1 MVMVINILNYYKMK
15 RNSLIYLIF
24 IGLISLLAG
33 CEKDGTNVVMLKDPI
48 APTIGTL
55 PSLTLTRAHGKDTL
69 TFVGTAV
76 DPGFQASATYF
87 LEACAHGNN
96 FADAV
101 TIYSGVQDAVIKITV
116 SDLNGIMLKK
126 FAADQVSSV
135 DFRIRSVLTVDAGTG
150 APGTSTDPL
159 VYSSAATTANVTIY
173 GLPRLDLVGS
183 GITQK
188 IESALGDGSYTG
200 FVKLDATKPFTLNDP
215 DAGKAYGTSGA
226 ALAVNGS
233 AFTVTASGW
242 YKLSADTKA
251 LTYTL
256 KAYMVGL
263 IGSAAPN
270 GWSAPDSKMDY
281 DNASGLWTVTLDLVV
296 GEVKFRSN
304 DDWNAGINLGLGD
317 ATHPQY
323 TLTNLWNDGGSK
335 NIPIAIAGN
344 YTVKL
349 SIGSTAYSCT
359 ITKNN

>member
-1 MVMVINILNYYKMK
+1 MVINILNYYKMK

-33 CEKDGTNVVMLKDPI
+33 CKKDETKVIMLDSPI
-48 APTIGTL
+48 APTIVTMPNL
-55 PSLTLTRAHGKDTL
+55 ALTRVHGKDTL
-69 TFVGTAV
+69 TFVGTPV

-126 FAADQVSSV
+126 FTADQATAV

-150 APGTSTDPL
+150 APGTSTNPL
-159 VYSSAATTANVTIY
+159 VYSSAATNANVTVY

-200 FVKLDATKPFTLNDP
+200 LVKLDATKPFTLNDP
-215 DAGKAYGTSGA
+215 DASKAYGTSGV
-226 ALAVNGS
+226 ALAVNGA

-251 LTYTL
+251 LAYTL

-263 IGSAAPN
+263 IGSATPN
-270 GWSAPDSKMDY
+270 SWSAPDSKMDY
-281 DNASGLWTVTLDLVV
+281 NSQSGLWTITLDLVV

-317 ATHPQY
+317 ATHSQY
-323 TLTNLWNDGGSK
+323 TLTNLWNNSGSQ
-335 NIPIAIAGN
+335 NIPIATAGN
-344 YTVKL
+344 YTIKL
-349 SIGSTAYSCT
+349 SIGSTVYSCT

>member
-1 MVMVINILNYYKMK
+1 MK
-15 RNSLIYLIF
+15 RNSFIYLIL

-33 CEKDGTNVVMLKDPI
+33 CVKDGSNVVMLKDPI
-48 APTIGTL
+48 APTLKTL
-55 PSLTLTRAHGKDTL
+55 PNLTLVRSHGSDTL
-69 TFVGTAV
+69 TFAGTAV

-96 FADAV
+96 FADVV
-101 TIYSGVQDAVIKITV
+101 TIYSGVQDEVIKITV
-116 SDLNGIMLKK
+116 TDLDGALLKK
-126 FAADQVSSV
+126 FAADQVSSI

-150 APGTSTDPL
+150 APGTSTNPL
-159 VYSSAATTANVTIY
+159 VYSSAATNANVTIY

-200 FVKLDATKPFTLNDP
+200 FVKLDATKSFTLKDP
-215 DAGKAYGTSGA
+215 DANKVYGANGA
-226 ALAVNGS
+226 ALALNGT
-233 AFTVTASGW
+233 AFSVTTSGW
-242 YKLSADTKA
+242 YKFSADTKA

-256 KAYMVGL
+256 KAYMIGL
-263 IGSAAPN
+263 IGSATPN
-270 GWSAPDSKMDY
+270 GWNAPDSKMDY
-281 DNASGLWTVTLDLVV
+281 DYSSGLWTITLDLVA

-317 ATHPQY
+317 ATHTEY
-323 TLTNLWNDGGSK
+323 TLTNLWNNGGSK
-335 NIPIAIAGN
+335 NIPLAVAGN

-349 SIGSTAYSCT
+349 SIGSATYSCT

>member
-1 MVMVINILNYYKMK
+1 MK
-15 RNSLIYLIF
+15 RNSFIYLIF

-33 CEKDGTNVVMLKDPI
+33 CKKDETKVIILDNPI
-48 APTIGTL
+48 APTIVTM
-55 PSLTLTRAHGKDTL
+55 PNLTLTRAHGKDTL
-69 TFVGTAV
+69 TFVGTTV
-76 DPGFQASATYF
+76 DPGFQASATYY
-87 LEACAHGNN
+87 LEACTHGNN
-96 FADAV
+96 FADVV
-101 TIYSGVQDAVIKITV
+101 TIYSGSQDAIIKITA
-116 SDLNGIMLKK
+116 SDLNGLLLKK
-126 FAADQVSSV
+126 FPADQVSSA

-150 APGTSTDPL
+150 APGTSANPM
-159 VYSSAATTANVTIY
+159 VYSSALKNASITIY

-226 ALAVNGS
+226 ALAVNGA
-233 AFTVTASGW
+233 AFTVPTSGW

-251 LTYTL
+251 LTFTN

-263 IGSAAPN
+263 IGSATPN
-270 GWSAPDSKMDY
+270 QWSAPDSKMNYDY
-281 DNASGLWTVTLDLVV
+281 ASSLWTITLDLVV

-304 DDWNAGINLGLGD
+304 DDWNGGINLGLGD

-323 TLTNLWNDGGSK
+323 TLTNLWNDSGSK
-335 NIPIAIAGN
+335 NIPIATAGN

-349 SIGSTAYSCT
+349 SIGSSVYSCT